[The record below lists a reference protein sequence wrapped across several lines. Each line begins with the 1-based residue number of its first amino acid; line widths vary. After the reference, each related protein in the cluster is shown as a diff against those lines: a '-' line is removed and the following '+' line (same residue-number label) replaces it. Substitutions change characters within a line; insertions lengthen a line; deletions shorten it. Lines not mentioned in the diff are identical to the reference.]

1 MYIYFDQ
8 CLEAHMY
15 KVFSRISYTKPMIS
29 IWYMWDT
36 EHMPRAQ
43 YQIEAR

>member
-8 CLEAHMY
+8 RLIAHMCT
-15 KVFSRISYTKPMIS
+15 VFSGIYYVKPMIS

-36 EHMPRAQ
+36 KHMPGAQ
-43 YQIEAR
+43 CQIEAR